1 MRALDTMEFELS
13 VIPGWHARLRNTTFA
28 LGSPLPGLRCC
39 AMVRAGYLAPT
50 ESNTMTEPQTQTP
63 EFEAAHIVTLLR
75 EHPEGVGLS
84 PLCATLCT
92 KKGNTKKNRE
102 ALEKFLTENQEAGGW
117 EAKGPEFWGL
127 MAESQSQSQGP
138 PQGELDAFKRV
149 VVGACEIPAQKLSQ
163 GLIDLEAAEQAVKD
177 ARVELL
183 DAMHNEHM
191 KKYAWVGSDGIERI
205 STLTKSERMTIRVK
219 DAG

>member
-1 MRALDTMEFELS
+1 MS
-13 VIPGWHARLRNTTFA
+13 
-28 LGSPLPGLRCC
+28 
-39 AMVRAGYLAPT
+39 
-50 ESNTMTEPQTQTP
+50 EPKTP
-63 EFEAAHIVTLLR
+63 EFEVASIAITLR
-75 EHPEGVGLS
+75 DCPDGIGLAR
-84 PLCATLCT
+84 LCETLFT
-92 KKGNTKKNRE
+92 KRGNTKKNRE